1 MKNKKIS
8 IIDYGIGNI
17 LSLSRAIE
25 FNGYKPVLVKKPE
38 DIMLSEKLIL
48 PGVGAF
54 RNGMEKIKKKN
65 FFQPIIEASKKGTPI
80 LGICLGMQML
90 AEESQEFGKTKG
102 FSLIKGKIKLMKL
115 NKHNKVPH
123 IGWERVIKNE
133 KNDFNIPILRDDRF
147 YFVHSYNFDC
157 KNKHQII
164 GQVKYGNKFITAI
177 VRNDNI
183 FGYQFHPEKS
193 GKSGLKV
200 LKYFLDY

>member
-133 KNDFNIPILRDDRF
+133 KNDSNIPILRDDRF

>member
-1 MKNKKIS
+1 
-8 IIDYGIGNI
+8 
-17 LSLSRAIE
+17 
-25 FNGYKPVLVKKPE
+25 
-38 DIMLSEKLIL
+38 
-48 PGVGAF
+48 
-54 RNGMEKIKKKN
+54 MEKIKKKN

-133 KNDFNIPILRDDRF
+133 KNDSNIPILRDDRF

>member
-1 MKNKKIS
+1 MRKKKIS

-25 FNGYKPVLVKKPE
+25 FNGYKVNLVKKPE
-38 DIMLSEKLIL
+38 DIILSEKLIL

-54 RNGMEKIKKKN
+54 KNGMEKIKKKN
-65 FFQPIIEASKKGTPI
+65 FFQPVIEASKKGIPI

-102 FSLIKGKIKLMKL
+102 FGLIKGKIKLMKL
-115 NKHNKVPH
+115 DKYNKIPH
-123 IGWERVIKNE
+123 IGWEKIIKNKE
-133 KNDFNIPILRDDRF
+133 IDSGIPLLKNDRF
-147 YFVHSYNFDC
+147 YFVHSYYFDC
-157 KNKHQII
+157 KKKKEIV
-164 GQVKYGNKFITAI
+164 GQAKYGNKLITAI
-177 VRNDNI
+177 VRKDNI

-200 LKYFLDY
+200 LKYFLEL

>member
-133 KNDFNIPILRDDRF
+133 KNDSNIPILRDDRF

-164 GQVKYGNKFITAI
+164 GQVKYGNKFI
-177 VRNDNI
+177 
-183 FGYQFHPEKS
+183 
-193 GKSGLKV
+193 
-200 LKYFLDY
+200 

>member
-1 MKNKKIS
+1 MSKKKIS

-25 FNGYKPVLVKKPE
+25 FNGYKVNLVNRPE
-38 DIMLSEKLIL
+38 DIILSEKLIL

-54 RNGMEKIKKKN
+54 KNGMEKIKKKN
-65 FFQPIIEASKKGTPI
+65 FLQPIIEASKKGTPI

-115 NKHNKVPH
+115 DKFNKVPH
-123 IGWERVIKNE
+123 IGWEKIFKNKE
-133 KNDFNIPILRDDRF
+133 IHSGIPILKNDRF
-147 YFVHSYNFDC
+147 YFVHSYYFDC
-157 KNKHQII
+157 QKKKEIV
-164 GQVKYGNKFITAI
+164 GQVKYGNKLITAI
-177 VRNDNI
+177 VRKGNI

-200 LKYFLDY
+200 LKYFLEL